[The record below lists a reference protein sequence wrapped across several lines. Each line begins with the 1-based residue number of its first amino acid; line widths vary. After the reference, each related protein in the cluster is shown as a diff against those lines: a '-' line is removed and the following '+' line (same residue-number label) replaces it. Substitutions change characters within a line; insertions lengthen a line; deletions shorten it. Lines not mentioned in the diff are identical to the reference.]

1 MGEQERG
8 SLGVIFSLW
17 GSILR
22 TWISIGTRIFP
33 PVIHPMLVHFPIV
46 LLWGS
51 LLTGLLGLM
60 WRSHDRFL
68 DRTSFWLL
76 VLGLLAGIAA
86 AAAGVISEQYVNWT
100 PTTRALLSTH
110 QAYAVLTGLFT
121 MLAIASRLLG
131 RYPRQMESRRAWQ
144 LGRSGRGRQTIL
156 SLIFSLA
163 AVVMITMTA
172 SIGGT
177 MVYQYGVGVHGLT
190 FQNYHYP
197 TTIVHKHP

>member
-1 MGEQERG
+1 
-8 SLGVIFSLW
+8 
-17 GSILR
+17 
-22 TWISIGTRIFP
+22 
-33 PVIHPMLVHFPIV
+33 
-46 LLWGS
+46 
-51 LLTGLLGLM
+51 
-60 WRSHDRFL
+60 
-68 DRTSFWLL
+68 
-76 VLGLLAGIAA
+76 
-86 AAAGVISEQYVNWT
+86 
-100 PTTRALLSTH
+100 
-110 QAYAVLTGLFT
+110 

-163 AVVMITMTA
+163 AVVMITLTA
-172 SIGGT
+172 SLGGT